1 MCGSEPIRVA
11 IIDDDSAFA
20 DALSRIVGG
29 ADGFASAGTFGSVEE
44 ALPALPE
51 ARPDVLLLDLR
62 LPGIPGD
69 QAIEQIHT
77 ACPAATILILTI
89 FSDRAKVFASIC
101 NGASGY
107 LLKSTPPSQ
116 LLDAIRSA
124 KAGGA
129 PISPEIARQ
138 IIAVFQKTAAPAAAT
153 DLTSQ
158 EKRALSL
165 LAEGYSYQA
174 TADRMYVS
182 VNTMRNYVRAIYEKL
197 HGHSKSE
204 AVSKALRRGVI

>member
-1 MCGSEPIRVA
+1 MRGMCGSEPIRVA

-89 FSDRAKVFASIC
+89 FSARAKLFASIC
-101 NGASGY
+101 NGASGS
-107 LLKSTPPSQ
+107 LLKATPPSH
-116 LLDAIRSA
+116 LLH
-124 KAGGA
+124 
-129 PISPEIARQ
+129 PIHSPH
-138 IIAVFQKTAAPAAAT
+138 TPPPP
-153 DLTSQ
+153 TS
-158 EKRALSL
+158 
-165 LAEGYSYQA
+165 
-174 TADRMYVS
+174 
-182 VNTMRNYVRAIYEKL
+182 
-197 HGHSKSE
+197 
-204 AVSKALRRGVI
+204 

>member
-11 IIDDDSAFA
+11 IVDDDGAFA
-20 DALSRIVGG
+20 EALCRILGG
-29 ADGFASAGTFGSVEE
+29 AEGFCLAGTFGSVEE
-44 ALPALPE
+44 ALPALPS
-51 ARPDVLLLDLR
+51 ARPDVLLLDLQ

-69 QAIEQIHT
+69 QAVGLIRNVLPT
-77 ACPAATILILTI
+77 AAILVLTI
-89 FSDRAKVFASIC
+89 FSDRARVFASIC
-101 NGASGY
+101 NGANGY
-107 LLKSTPPSQ
+107 LLKSIPPPQ
-116 LLDAIRSA
+116 LLEAIRSA
-124 KAGGA
+124 QVGGA

-138 IIAVFQKTAAPAAAT
+138 IIGVFQKAPAPAA

-174 TADRMYVS
+174 TADRMHVS

-197 HGHSKSE
+197 HAHSKSE